1 MKKIIFG
8 FVTIIV
14 SLFAFSSV
22 KAAGAS
28 ISVTSNKS
36 RVIVGET
43 VTVTVKI
50 SSSEALGAWSFDVV
64 PSSNLTL
71 VESSFGGLYIADVV
85 QSGNQKS
92 KTYTFKFKA
101 KSSGTGSVS
110 IRNSNVRGWDE
121 LSMTTTNGST
131 SFKMMTQAEL
141 QASYSKNNNLK
152 ELSIE
157 GYALTPEFKKDVLEY
172 TLELENGI
180 ESINVSA
187 VKEDSTASIEGT
199 GTIPL
204 SEGVNPIKIVVTAQ
218 NGTTK
223 TYTINV
229 TVKELSPIEV
239 TVGGKKYSV
248 IRKQEFMPAAS
259 IYYAETKV
267 TIGEEEVPAY
277 YNTHT
282 NFTLVGLKDEEGN
295 TGLFLY
301 QNDTYLLYQELSFNQ
316 VAIYSLDLEEIPKG
330 YNKDTITIGGTKVT
344 AYTKEGAYPL
354 VYGMNLETGI
364 KRLYQYDQEENT
376 LQRFKEVNNEQENIY
391 FYCIVGLIS
400 FIALTYLIILIVMI
414 KNNKKKKLKLEK
426 TMKLQA
432 LNHMKEEK
440 QDDEI
445 LHHTMVDIGGLTN
458 EPSKKE
464 MKEQRKQEEFEAK
477 MKAKEAKRN
486 QEEQANLLGR
496 TMLDI
501 TGIPMINEEPTL
513 SKKEQKK
520 LDKQIKK
527 IEKQKNKKEKND
539 FLS

>member
-1 MKKIIFG
+1 MKKKILG
-8 FVTIIV
+8 LLIV
-14 SLFAFSSV
+14 LASLFAFSSV
-22 KAAGAS
+22 KAAGAN

-50 SSSEALGAWSFDVV
+50 SSNDALGAWSFDVV
-64 PSSNLTL
+64 PSNNLTL
-71 VESSFGGLYIADVV
+71 IESSFGGMYIVDY
-85 QSGNQKS
+85 GNASTKS

-121 LSMTTTNGST
+121 LSMSTTNGST

-141 QASYSKNNNLK
+141 EASYSKNNNLK
-152 ELSIE
+152 DLSVE
-157 GYALTPEFKKDVLEY
+157 GYELTPSFDKDTLEY

-187 VKEDSTASIEGT
+187 TKEDNTASISGT
-199 GTIPL
+199 GSIPL
-204 SEGVNPIKIVVTAQ
+204 SEGVNAIQIVVTAQ
-218 NGTTK
+218 NGSTK

-239 TVGGKKYSV
+239 TVDGKKYSV
-248 IRKQEFMPAAS
+248 IRKQEFMPLSS
-259 IYYAETKV
+259 IYYEDTKV
-267 TIGEEEVPAY
+267 TIGEEEVPGY
-277 YNTHT
+277 YNSHT
-282 NFTLVGLKDEEGN
+282 DFTLVGLRDEEGN

-301 QNDTYLLYQELSFNQ
+301 KDGDYQPYQELSFNQ
-316 VAIYSLDLEEIPKG
+316 IVIYSLNLEEIPEG
-330 YNKDTITIGGTKVT
+330 YIKDTITIGNDRVI
-344 AYTKEGAYPL
+344 AYTKEGSYPL

-376 LQRFKEVNNEQENIY
+376 LQRFKEINNERETLY
-391 FYCIVGLIS
+391 FYCIIGLIS
-400 FIALTYLIILIVMI
+400 FIILTYLIIVIVMI

-432 LNHMKEEK
+432 LNHMKENR
-440 QDDEI
+440 QDEDI
-445 LHHTMVDIGGLTN
+445 LHQTMVDIGGLSKDL
-458 EPSKKE
+458 SKKE
-464 MKEQRKQEEFEAK
+464 LKMQKKQEALEAK
-477 MKAKEAKRN
+477 KKIKEEKKTYLE
-486 QEEQANLLGR
+486 EEQANLLGR

-501 TGIPMINEEPTL
+501 TGISIPEGEPVL

-520 LDKQIKK
+520 LKKKQR
-527 IEKQKNKKEKND
+527 KNQ
-539 FLS
+539 